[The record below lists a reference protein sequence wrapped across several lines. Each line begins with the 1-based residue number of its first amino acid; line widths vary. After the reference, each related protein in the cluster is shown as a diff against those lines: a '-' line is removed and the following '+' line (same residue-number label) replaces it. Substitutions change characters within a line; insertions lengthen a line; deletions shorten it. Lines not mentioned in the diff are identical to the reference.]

1 MSHEEV
7 KVKKPIYLKQNFN
20 SKKYNQ
26 VIRKVLNG
34 KKCDRKKKNK
44 QTKNLGTIVVWVG
57 FSRDDYKS
65 LSWHIR
71 VDFEIHETKGLLKIY
86 SSKPLSH

>member
-34 KKCDRKKKNK
+34 KKCDRKKKK
-44 QTKNLGTIVVWVG
+44 QTNKKLRNYCGMGWFFQG
-57 FSRDDYKS
+57 
-65 LSWHIR
+65 
-71 VDFEIHETKGLLKIY
+71 
-86 SSKPLSH
+86 

>member
-1 MSHEEV
+1 MSHEDV

-34 KKCDRKKKNK
+34 KKCDRKKTTTNK
-44 QTKNLGTIVVWVG
+44 QKT
-57 FSRDDYKS
+57 
-65 LSWHIR
+65 
-71 VDFEIHETKGLLKIY
+71 
-86 SSKPLSH
+86 